1 MFDICKHV
9 EHGGEI
15 SDLNDLGPVV
25 LSRLVKFYLLRQREL
40 DQARILAKM
49 EKHTK
54 SVTPTGGKG
63 GKKSPGAGAPKGKGS
78 KAASAKGKVFH
89 ICSLESLDS
98 CKTPILAD
106 SESRK
111 IIRAIQIAR

>member
-1 MFDICKHV
+1 
-9 EHGGEI
+9 
-15 SDLNDLGPVV
+15 
-25 LSRLVKFYLLRQREL
+25 
-40 DQARILAKM
+40 M

-98 CKTPILAD
+98 CKLQPVIL
-106 SESRK
+106 RFWL
-111 IIRAIQIAR
+111 IQNLGK